1 MRSYRNDSALWTS
14 HFITLFGF
22 TDTVC
27 LEMLGITGPRSV
39 NVGDD
44 LTLTCRYDLGRDAIY
59 RLVLK
64 CQYIYFLRL
73 FVC

>member
-1 MRSYRNDSALWTS
+1 MFS
-14 HFITLFGF
+14 
-22 TDTVC
+22 DTVC

-59 RLVLK
+59 RLVFK
-64 CQYIYFLRL
+64 CQYICFLS
-73 FVC
+73 VSTI

>member
-1 MRSYRNDSALWTS
+1 MILLYGLA
-14 HFITLFGF
+14 HFTTLLGF
-22 TDTVC
+22 ADTVC

-59 RLVLK
+59 RLVFK
-64 CQYIYFLRL
+64 SRFFLFL
-73 FVC
+73 VSMKF

>member
-1 MRSYRNDSALWTS
+1 MSILLTYHHLW
-14 HFITLFGF
+14 L

-59 RLVLK
+59 RLVFK
-64 CQYIYFLRL
+64 SRFFYFLSL
-73 FVC
+73 

>member
-1 MRSYRNDSALWTS
+1 MFS
-14 HFITLFGF
+14 
-22 TDTVC
+22 DTVC

-59 RLVLK
+59 RCVFK
-64 CQYIYFLRL
+64 CQYILFLVSSNYF
-73 FVC
+73 

>member
-1 MRSYRNDSALWTS
+1 M
-14 HFITLFGF
+14 TLLGF

-59 RLVLK
+59 RSVSK
-64 CQYIYFLRL
+64 FQYICLLSACLLVPLHLFLVSFNYF
-73 FVC
+73 

>member
-1 MRSYRNDSALWTS
+1 MDLHIMYVLCFA
-14 HFITLFGF
+14 
-22 TDTVC
+22 DTVC

-59 RLVLK
+59 RLVFK
-64 CQYIYFLRL
+64 SRFFYFLSL
-73 FVC
+73 